1 MVESTAEEYF
11 VLYVLLDPA
20 PLLPSEVLVSVT
32 LGQEPTT
39 MLADRLSALPKE
51 RYRVEKYLISDPADV
66 DGDCIDDV
74 TELQDSGMNP
84 VNPAPAIPFAD
95 GVVAIPDHE
104 TFEAIVRENSI
115 TFMVMGLWSDT
126 PAVYFINNETHI
138 GFVSNLNLRANP
150 LYWQGTVRGVMEYHP
165 DVIAPDGH
173 MGVYLYNFRPNRPNS
188 FARVAL
194 MHEALAAS
202 MPVVDNNLA
211 YRPTWT
217 IEREQYDLDR
227 ALYDDSR
234 VNVMLE
240 EDFLR
245 DVDFIPFNQEEGYGF
260 LRVMSLEERPNPRDI
275 VIYEALPNELS
286 RVAGIITT
294 VPQTRLSHV
303 NLRAVQDGVPNAF
316 IRDALDDDDID
327 DLIGSFVHYTVTED
341 GYSIRAATRAE
352 VDAHYADSRPAQTQ
366 TPERDLTITE
376 ITDLDDI
383 GFDDWDGVGVKAA
396 NVAVL
401 RTLGFPG
408 GNGTRRVR
416 GTLLLL
422 RRVHETQRVL

>member
-1 MVESTAEEYF
+1 M
-11 VLYVLLDPA
+11 
-20 PLLPSEVLVSVT
+20 
-32 LGQEPTT
+32 
-39 MLADRLSALPKE
+39 
-51 RYRVEKYLISDPADV
+51 
-66 DGDCIDDV
+66 
-74 TELQDSGMNP
+74 
-84 VNPAPAIPFAD
+84 
-95 GVVAIPDHE
+95 
-104 TFEAIVRENSI
+104 
-115 TFMVMGLWSDT
+115 
-126 PAVYFINNETHI
+126 
-138 GFVSNLNLRANP
+138 
-150 LYWQGTVRGVMEYHP
+150 RGEMEYHP

-194 MHEALAAS
+194 MHEILAAS

-211 YRPTWT
+211 YRPTWP
-217 IEREQYDLDR
+217 IELEQYDLDQ

-240 EDFLR
+240 EDILR

-316 IRDALDDDDID
+316 IRDALDDDID

-341 GYSIRAATRAE
+341 GYSISAATRAE
-352 VDAHYADSRPAQTQ
+352 VDAHYSDSRPADTQ

-383 GFDDWDGVGVKAA
+383 GFDDWDAFGVKAA

-401 RTLGFPG
+401 RTLGFPEG
-408 GNGTRRVR
+408 TVPDGFAVPFYFYDEFMKHNEFYEDIEELLADPDFQSDFDTQESELKKLRKKIKKGESPQWMIDALVAMHATFPEGQSLRYRSSTNNEDLPGFSGADSTTPKPKSRTRRRRTGSTSRSSRSSPVC
-416 GTLLLL
+416 GTSAPSPSASSTGSTTS
-422 RRVHETQRVL
+422 RRRWECWYIPTSQTNWPTA